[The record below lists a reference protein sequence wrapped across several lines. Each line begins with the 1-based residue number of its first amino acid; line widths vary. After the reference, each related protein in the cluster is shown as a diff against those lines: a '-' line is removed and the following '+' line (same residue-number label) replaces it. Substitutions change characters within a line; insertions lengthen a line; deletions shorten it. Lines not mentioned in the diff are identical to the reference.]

1 MCAGGGYSYGYFADL
16 SMNFDLLKRTNGWL
30 LLAGFVSTVTVVPWL
45 KRKEYG
51 LAGVV
56 VPLVLF
62 VLGAVGARAELRDV
76 EQKLRRAR
84 EPNSAT

>member
-1 MCAGGGYSYGYFADL
+1 MTLDV
-16 SMNFDLLKRTNGWL
+16 LKRTNGWL
-30 LLAGFVSTVTVVPWL
+30 ILAGFVSTVTVVPWL
-45 KRKEYG
+45 KTKDYG

-76 EQKLRRAR
+76 EVKLRQAR
-84 EPNSAT
+84 EPNSAS